1 MKLPDRV
8 DDVSARFLSVVVCCY
23 NEAHV
28 LPEFH
33 RRLMLAL
40 HRLPVRYEVLYV
52 NDGSVDDSLAI
63 LEQLCRAP
71 LVRCLN
77 LSRNFGKE
85 SAMAAGID
93 HAWGEAILFIDADL
107 QDPPELIPSMVR
119 HWLAGCDI
127 VNMQRHHRRGDT
139 FGKRISA
146 LLYYRLLRVLVDKYA
161 VPQDVSDFR
170 LIGAA
175 PLNALR
181 AMPERARFMKGM
193 INWLGFK
200 TVELPYDRMAR
211 GGGQSKWG
219 PLALV
224 DLAIEGIVAFS
235 RKPLRWFSLLSALVF
250 GLTLLYIAGQLSTGS
265 LNAHDLILGMGAM
278 LALGIALIGEYIG
291 ATLSEVKRR
300 PVYLL
305 SSTFGG
311 LARQLKAPAESAPPV
326 SALEERENR

>member
-1 MKLPDRV
+1 MKRS
-8 DDVSARFLSVVVCCY
+8 DDVNALGTRLLSVVICCY

-33 RRLMLAL
+33 ARLMSAMRKLQIRHEA
-40 HRLPVRYEVLYV
+40 LYV
-52 NDGSVDDSLAI
+52 NDGSNDGSLTI
-63 LEQLCRAP
+63 FDELCQTP
-71 LVRCLN
+71 QVRCLN

-93 HAWGEAILFIDADL
+93 HAGGEAILFIDADL
-107 QDPPELIPSMVR
+107 QDPPELIPLMVE

-127 VNMQRHHRRGDT
+127 VNMQRSDRRGDT
-139 FGKRISA
+139 AGKRISA
-146 LLYYRLLRVLVDKYA
+146 RLYYRLLGLLVDRYA

-175 PLNALR
+175 PLQALR

-193 INWLGFK
+193 VNWLGFK
-200 TVELPYDRMAR
+200 TIELPYDRVAR
-211 GGGQSKWG
+211 GAGQSKWG

-235 RKPLRWFSLLSALVF
+235 RKPLRWFSLLSASIFV
-250 GLTLLYIAGQLSTGS
+250 LTLLYIAQQIGTGS
-265 LNAHDLILGMGAM
+265 LDIHDFILGVGAM
-278 LALGIALIGEYIG
+278 LALGVALVGEYIG

-311 LARQLKAPAESAPPV
+311 FSKRLAAPATRQLGK
-326 SALEERENR
+326 EEQNG

>member
-1 MKLPDRV
+1 MKRSDEMTV
-8 DDVSARFLSVVVCCY
+8 AHAGFLSVVVCCY

-33 RRLMLAL
+33 ARLMSAL
-40 HRLPVRYEVLYV
+40 KDLPIRHEVLYV
-52 NDGSVDDSLAI
+52 NDGSNDGSLMMFDRFC
-63 LEQLCRAP
+63 QAP
-71 LVRCLN
+71 QVRCLN

-93 HAWGEAILFIDADL
+93 HAGGDAILFIDADL
-107 QDPPELIPSMVR
+107 QDPPELIPLMVE

-127 VNMQRHHRRGDT
+127 VNMQRNDRRSDT
-139 FGKRISA
+139 AGKRISA
-146 LLYYRLLRVLVDKYA
+146 MLYYRLLRVLVDKYV

-170 LIGAA
+170 LIGPA
-175 PLNALR
+175 PLKALR

-193 INWLGFK
+193 VNWLGFT
-200 TVELPYDRMAR
+200 TVELPYERAAR
-211 GGGQSKWG
+211 SAGQSKWG

-235 RKPLRWFSLLSALVF
+235 RKPLRWFSLLSAAIFV
-250 GLTLLYIAGQLSTGS
+250 LTLVYIVRQIGTGS
-265 LNAHDLILGMGAM
+265 LNIHDFILGVGAM
-278 LALGIALIGEYIG
+278 LALGVALVGEYIG

-311 LARQLKAPAESAPPV
+311 FATRLNAPETRQLG
-326 SALEERENR
+326 EEENN

>member
-1 MKLPDRV
+1 MNPTEETTV
-8 DDVSARFLSVVVCCY
+8 PGTRFLSVVICCY

-28 LPEFH
+28 LPQFH
-33 RRLMLAL
+33 ARLMTAINQLSIR
-40 HRLPVRYEVLYV
+40 HEVLYV
-52 NDGSVDDSLAI
+52 NDGSSDGSLA
-63 LEQLCRAP
+63 LLDGFCQSPE
-71 LVRCLN
+71 VRCLN

-93 HAWGEAILFIDADL
+93 HACGEAILFIDADL
-107 QDPPELIPSMVR
+107 QDPPELIPQMVE

-127 VNMQRHHRRGDT
+127 VNMQRSDRRSDT
-139 FGKRISA
+139 AGKRISA
-146 LLYYRLLRVLVDKYA
+146 MLYYRLLRVLVDKYA

-170 LIGAA
+170 LIGPA
-175 PLNALR
+175 PLRALR

-193 INWLGFK
+193 VNWLGFK
-200 TVELPYDRMAR
+200 TVELPYDRAAR
-211 GGGQSKWG
+211 SAGQSKWG

-235 RKPLRWFSLLSALVF
+235 RKPLRWFSLLSAGIFL
-250 GLTLLYIAGQLSTGS
+250 LTLIYIARQIGTGS
-265 LNAHDLILGMGAM
+265 LNIHDFILGVGAM
-278 LALGIALIGEYIG
+278 LSLGVALVGEYIG

-311 LARQLKAPAESAPPV
+311 LAKRLAAPTTPR
-326 SALEERENR
+326 LGKEEKN